1 MQKFLRIRKVQII
14 KNKTDKLDFIKLKNL
29 NSLENAVK
37 EKRKDKDEEKIFII
51 YYQTKDLIDPCLN

>member
-29 NSLENAVK
+29 NSLKNAVK

-51 YYQTKDLIDPCLN
+51 YYQTKDLIQNM